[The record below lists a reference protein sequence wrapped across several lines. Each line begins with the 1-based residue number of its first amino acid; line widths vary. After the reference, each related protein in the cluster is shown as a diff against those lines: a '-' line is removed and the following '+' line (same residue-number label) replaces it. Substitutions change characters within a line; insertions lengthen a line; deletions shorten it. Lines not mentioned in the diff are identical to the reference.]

1 MEKTDIGRCDM
12 SNDGSLGR
20 LMLFACGV
28 SAGSTSALITKDLQ
42 GRGSAMKTHFNA
54 QIGE

>member
-42 GRGSAMKTHFNA
+42 GRGSAMKTPFNA